1 MEGQSH
7 LAMITAPY
15 LFARLVISFPAS
27 LVTGRR
33 PMVKLYNAATNQP
46 LGDIPDDQ
54 LQFLIDQFEEEWEGD
69 QDYYINTATIDM
81 LKDAG
86 ADPSLLALLQRA
98 LGAAGEAEI
107 RWSSE

>member
-1 MEGQSH
+1 MSVPFDFDEVFD
-7 LAMITAPY
+7 AA
-15 LFARLVISFPAS
+15 
-27 LVTGRR
+27 GRR

-46 LGDIPDDQ
+46 LGDITDDQ

-98 LGAAGEAEI
+98 LGAAGEADI
-107 RWSSE
+107 RWSSK